1 MSEKNLSKIEELSWV
16 RIIDPYLIPTY
27 LVEQIK
33 ERMFT
38 VEKFYKYQEMIC
50 TKRENGNLIIN
61 PLNLLFV
68 LADKDMVIKG
78 FFWGVVDALANA
90 LVINSFSMDKEFWG
104 EGKAVRLLQE
114 KAREIKDGAQL
125 DKVYWVTRCPKH
137 SEKYGFKRS
146 KHQLMEYK
154 DGRNNDG
161 EQCEAGG
168 YRSTDDSAAATV
180 PEYDIGTSRGAIGE
194 RTSRVA

>member
-1 MSEKNLSKIEELSWV
+1 MSEKNLNKIEELGWV
-16 RIIDPYLIPTY
+16 RIIDPYLIPEY

-50 TKRENGNLIIN
+50 SQQQNGITVIN
-61 PLNLLFV
+61 PMNLLFV
-68 LADKDMVIKG
+68 LADKEMKIKG

-90 LVINSFSMDKEFWG
+90 LVINTFSMDKEYWG

-146 KHQLMEYK
+146 KHQLMEYR

-161 EQCEAGG
+161 EQCERSGSS
-168 YRSTDDSAAATV
+168 STDDSAATAILTD
-180 PEYDIGTSRGAIGE
+180 DIGTSGGTIGE
-194 RTSRVA
+194 RSPRAT